1 MNREEANVPESD
13 NAMPAGFSSDQKP
26 SEHLHHDGKEKKNPR
41 SMTEST
47 MPVESIQLSGQQR
60 RVAAIW
66 KEMLHSDDV
75 QLQDRFFSLGGH
87 SLNATQILSRVFQ
100 AFQTRL
106 SLKSLMDNP
115 TLEQFCK
122 MLPNQLPSTDAPAD
136 REATP
141 PPDTARLVLTLT
153 QEELW
158 ILHQLDQNKKSRNI
172 VIRCTIHGSMQ
183 PPLWQEAFQKV
194 VNQHQALQAIFIME
208 GQSVSHKI
216 VASPT
221 YTIEVTDLSGQTTDD
236 QRLYLQQEEE
246 KIGDLAFSTSRWP
259 LFAAK
264 LYRLDANQHIFLFSI
279 HHLVFDGWSH
289 NVLLEDLLAHYD
301 LLLGH
306 SGRSNEIAMTYL
318 DACALVRQQQTIT
331 ADDLAFWRQK
341 LLPVPARL
349 SLPYRQVAP
358 LQPSHKGERIPFQLG
373 HDLVG
378 RLERWTQQQNANLF
392 SGLVALFK
400 VFLYAITRQ
409 TDLVVGTPYANRNHP
424 DWENVIGYFTNMV
437 SVRSH
442 MIPQQSLNDFLRTE
456 FQECIEALDHATLP
470 FGKLVQELKI
480 GERQDFNPIY
490 KIIFILQ
497 KPTSNDF
504 KSQTLALHSS
514 EIGNHSAKID
524 LTINIEIEHSGIEA
538 WFEYDTGLFDH
549 GTIQEMT
556 AEYVRWLE
564 FAPAKSDLPIDS
576 MVEMIGTNL
585 YKPQHSSHPIAA
597 HSQRIPITTSSRPA
611 SFLLIG
617 ETSLLIQCARL
628 VKEMGYDIV
637 AVVSPDPL
645 VIKWAQTEN
654 IPIHNR
660 YAQLTPFLQQF
671 TFDFLLSI
679 VNSAILKDDVLRM
692 PRIAAINYHDAPL
705 PAYAGVYATSWA
717 ILNGETRHGV
727 TWHIMTAVADEGDIV
742 AQEILEVSAFDT
754 VQMLNAQCY
763 EAAIRTFK
771 SILKAV
777 TEDALYVEAQDLSR
791 RSYFGLYQ
799 RPDKA
804 GVLDFNDSSESL
816 LNLIRALGF
825 GTSYQNPF
833 GAAWLLIEQQVYL
846 VKSAAPGGQRP
857 GSRPGEIVDIT
868 DESIVVATQTGAV
881 QIQGL
886 TDLYGHG
893 VTIPFVQKQH
903 QLRPGMILTL
913 PSEARLKFWGQK
925 MSELAR
931 HEKYWLKELVSINA
945 TDSGHRSELTNDKR
959 VKLDYTFNATI
970 LNAASDYGQGFLPA
984 AIALFDRCL
993 DPDSGAIG
1001 LVHQGTLVSEWSEFG
1016 LSSPVVPLSLAFSA
1030 DSDMAALLQAG
1041 QQTEKIIGRQTY
1053 LVDLYS
1059 RYPELHGKKPLTYST
1074 IVVLEDVVSAP
1085 PSIPLDHANAVV
1097 LHVLSTGLRV
1107 YTWNSRRQATDRMIS
1122 RLLAF
1127 LSYICSHGFERLE
1140 QIPLLLPH
1148 EQSLVHAELTKTS
1161 PYTLRPVPL
1170 LFAEQVKNYPQQIAV
1185 QQDGQSLTYQE
1196 LNQLVD
1202 RLAARLQQQEMGA
1215 NRCIGLCM
1223 HRSPGLIA
1231 AILAILKCGA
1241 SYVPMDAKY
1250 PKTRISQ
1257 IIQDA
1262 DIKQIIVS
1270 EDLAGLFDREPVT
1283 TMIFEHIG
1291 EHATDALEPVCTLSD
1306 TAYVIFTSGSTG
1318 KPKGVMI
1325 GHEALAQF
1333 TLDCMDR
1340 YDLGPGDHVLQFA
1353 SISFDAA
1360 VEEIFPCLSSGAT
1373 LVLRT
1378 DEWLSSIPNFIRECS
1393 NAGITIL
1400 DLPTAFW
1407 NVMIH
1412 ECSAMQLRLPAC
1424 VRVVIIGGELAT
1436 DATFS
1441 AWKQLCG
1448 SHPVLYNT
1456 YGPTET
1462 TVVASHFQY
1471 GSEWQHP
1478 FLPIGK
1484 SRDGVHAVVLNRF
1497 GQLMPPEHAG
1507 ELYLGGSCLA
1517 QGYIHNEVLTSQAFQ
1532 QKTVLGNALRLYKTG
1547 DYVRQRHDG
1556 NLLFV
1561 GRKDDQVKIRGFRI
1575 ELEEIKTAVCSLTDI
1590 KDCVITTYGEGT
1602 DKKLAAYIVLTQT
1615 TVRVDTVRQQ
1625 LRAKLPDYM
1634 MPAVFIPME
1643 AIPLTVNM
1651 KADVRALPSPANF
1664 EKKTVAESKQEIFS
1678 PIERSLQQI
1687 WQTVLEQAAIGAD
1700 QDFFDLGGDS
1710 LRAVR
1715 IMTMVEKEMG
1725 RSLPISVLFRY
1736 STIRQLALLIES
1748 KDEELRWRALV
1759 QIKEGHGK
1767 VPLFIIHGAGLNILL
1782 FNTLA
1787 KHMDADQPI
1796 YGLQARHMDGQ
1807 GKPLDNLEQIVHEYA
1822 QEMLN
1827 VLPNGPFA
1835 LAGFSIGGLI
1845 AFELAQY
1852 FRRHDKPVVFL
1863 GVFDTYAFSKESS
1876 ETSLTAL
1883 LAWGKHTILKI
1894 WFNTKII
1901 VRYPGEVIPKKWRW
1915 LRYRMNLKKNRSAE
1929 IKDQELM
1936 NLPEKLRSIAAAIIT
1951 AVDNNKL
1958 EWYPSAMHLFRAERR
1973 LFYVPETEF
1982 LGWKKY
1988 AEKVIVH
1995 RIPGDHSYIFAPPN
2009 DMEFA
2014 QVLQAALDDETR
2026 RMQNKKPY
2034 MRSQIEN
2041 IAVQ

>member
-1 MNREEANVPESD
+1 MNSPKTDRITLDGVLAQQAGLSPEQIPMDQISFANAPLTS
-13 NAMPAGFSSDQKP
+13 Q
-26 SEHLHHDGKEKKNPR
+26 
-41 SMTEST
+41 
-47 MPVESIQLSGQQR
+47 QQR
-60 RVAAIW
+60 VATIW
-66 KEMLHSDDV
+66 KEMLRSDDV
-75 QLQDRFFSLGGH
+75 QLYDRFFSLGGH
-87 SLNATQILSRVFQ
+87 SLNATQILSRVLQ
-100 AFQTRL
+100 AFQIRL

-115 TLEQFCK
+115 TLESFCR
-122 MLPNQLPSTDAPAD
+122 MLPNQLPPPEPPAD
-136 REATP
+136 P
-141 PPDTARLVLTLT
+141 PAPHEPDRARLVLTLT

-172 VIRCTIHGSMQ
+172 VVRCDINGPVQ
-183 PPLWQEAFQKV
+183 PLLWQEAFQRVIK
-194 VNQHQALQAIFIME
+194 QHQALHSIFVMNE
-208 GQSVSHKI
+208 QSVSHQI
-216 VASPT
+216 VPT
-221 YTIEVTDLSGQTTDD
+221 PSYTIEFIDLAEVTTDA
-236 QRLYLQQEEE
+236 QTQYLRNEEE
-246 KIGDLAFSTSRWP
+246 KIGDLVFNTARWP

-264 LYRLDANQHIFLFSI
+264 LYTLNANHHVFLFSI
-279 HHLVFDGWSH
+279 HHLIFDGWSH
-289 NVLLEDLLAHYD
+289 NVFLEDLLAHYD
-301 LLLGH
+301 MLSGH
-306 SGRSNEIAMTYL
+306 NGRLNQTAMSYYE
-318 DACALVRQQQTIT
+318 ACALVRQQQTVT
-331 ADDLAFWRQK
+331 PADLSFWRRK
-341 LLPVPARL
+341 LLPVPGRL
-349 SLPYRQVAP
+349 HLPYRQVSP
-358 LQPSHKGERIPFQLG
+358 LQPSHKGERIPFTLS
-373 HDLVG
+373 DKLVDI
-378 RLERWTQQQNANLF
+378 LERWTQQQNANLF

-400 VFLYAITRQ
+400 VFLYAMTRQ

-437 SVRSH
+437 SIRSQLL
-442 MIPQQSLNDFLRTE
+442 PQKTLNDYLRAE
-456 FQECIEALDHATLP
+456 FKECIDALDHATLP

-497 KPTSNDF
+497 KPDSNEF
-504 KSQTLALHSS
+504 TSQTLALHSS
-514 EIGNHSAKID
+514 EIGNRSAKID
-524 LTINIEIEHSGIEA
+524 LTVNVEIEQGHIEA
-538 WFEYDTGLFDH
+538 WFEYDTGLFDEL
-549 GTIQEMT
+549 TVREM
-556 AEYVRWLE
+556 ALEYVRWLE
-564 FAPAKSDLPIDS
+564 IAPAKADMTIDS
-576 MVEMIGTNL
+576 VVELVGTAL
-585 YKPQHSSHPIAA
+585 HDKQHVAQPIANHA
-597 HSQRIPITTSSRPA
+597 KRVSMAATSQPA

-628 VKEMGYDIV
+628 VKERGYTVV

-654 IPIHNR
+654 IPIHNT
-660 YAQLTPFLQQF
+660 YSQLAPFLQQYS
-671 TFDFLLSI
+671 FDFLLSI
-679 VNSAILKDDVLRM
+679 VNSAILSENVLQT

-742 AQEILEVSAFDT
+742 AQEILEINAFDT

-771 SILKAV
+771 SILLAIA
-777 TEDALYVEAQDLSR
+777 EDELYIEEQDLSQ

-799 RPDKA
+799 RPAKA
-804 GVLDFNDSSESL
+804 GVLDFSDSSEAL
-816 LNLIRALGF
+816 INLIRAVAVGS
-825 GTSYQNPF
+825 SYQNPF
-833 GAAWLLIEQQVYL
+833 GSAWMLIGHQVYL
-846 VKSAAPGGQRP
+846 IKSAIAGGQRP

-868 DESIVVATQTGAV
+868 AESIVIATGTGAV

-886 TDLYGHG
+886 TDLSGH
-893 VTIPFVQKQH
+893 VVSIPFVQKQH
-903 QLRPGMILTL
+903 QLHPGTMLST
-913 PSEARLKFWGQK
+913 PNEKKLKAWGQK
-925 MSELAR
+925 KSDLAR
-931 HEKYWLKELVSINA
+931 HEKFWFKELSHISSADNGQSSA
-945 TDSGHRSELTNDKR
+945 QSNGKR
-959 VKLDYTFNATI
+959 MTLDYPLAANV
-970 LNAASDYGQGFLPA
+970 LNMVKENGPGFLPA
-984 AIALFDRCL
+984 AIALFHRCL
-993 DPDSGAIG
+993 DSDSGPIG
-1001 LVHQGTLVSEWSEFG
+1001 LVHKGTLISEWLEFG
-1016 LSSPVVPLSLAFSA
+1016 LSASVVPLSLSFSA
-1030 DSDMAALLQAG
+1030 DTDMAILRQAG
-1041 QQTEKIIGRQTY
+1041 QQIEKIINRQTF
-1053 LVDLYS
+1053 LLDLYS
-1059 RYPELHGKKPLTYST
+1059 RYPELQGRKPLTYST
-1074 IVVLEDVVSAP
+1074 ILVLNDVTSMP
-1085 PSIPLDHANAVV
+1085 PHLLQENPNAVV
-1097 LHVLSTGLRV
+1097 LHLLPTGLAV
-1107 YTWNSRRQATDRMIS
+1107 HTWTACRQSTEQIIS

-1127 LSYICSHGFERLE
+1127 ISHICSHGFERLE
-1140 QIPLLLPH
+1140 QVPLLLPH
-1148 EQSLVHAELTKTS
+1148 EQALVDAELSKKS
-1161 PYTLRPVPL
+1161 PYTLQPVPF
-1170 LFAEQVKNYPQQIAV
+1170 LFAEQVQKHPHQAAV
-1185 QQDGQSLTYQE
+1185 QQDGQSLTYFE

-1202 RLAARLQQQEMGA
+1202 RIAARLQRQQMGA

-1231 AILAILKCGA
+1231 AVLAILKCGG

-1250 PKTRISQ
+1250 PRNRMSQ

-1270 EDLAGLFDREPVT
+1270 QELAGLFDGEPVT
-1283 TMIFEHIG
+1283 CIIYENIDDHAAAEHV
-1291 EHATDALEPVCTLSD
+1291 PVCTLSD

-1333 TLDCMDR
+1333 TLDCIDR
-1340 YDLGPGDHVLQFA
+1340 YGLQPSDRVLQFA

-1393 NAGITIL
+1393 NAGITLL

-1407 NVMIH
+1407 NIMVH
-1412 ECSAMQLRLPAC
+1412 ECSAMQQSLPASLRC
-1424 VRVVIIGGELAT
+1424 VIIGGELAT
-1436 DATFS
+1436 DAAFT

-1448 SHPVLYNT
+1448 SYPLLYNT

-1462 TVVASHFQY
+1462 TVVASHFKYQA
-1471 GSEWQHP
+1471 EWQQP

-1497 GQLMPPEHAG
+1497 GQLLPPEYAG
-1507 ELYLGGSCLA
+1507 ELYLGGTCMA
-1517 QGYIHNEVLTSQAFQ
+1517 KGYIQNEALTAQAFQ
-1532 QKTVLGNALRLYKTG
+1532 QKTVLGQTLRFYKTG
-1547 DYVRQRHDG
+1547 DYVRQLQDG
-1556 NLLFV
+1556 HFLFV

-1575 ELEEIKTAVCSLTDI
+1575 ELEEIKTAVCGLPDV

-1602 DKKLAAYIVLTQT
+1602 DKKLAAYVVLSQT
-1615 TVRVDTVRQQ
+1615 TATMDTIRQQ

-1634 MPAVFIPME
+1634 LPAVFVPMD

-1651 KADVRALPSPANF
+1651 KADVRALPSPVKF
-1664 EKKTVAESKQEIFS
+1664 EKKTFAENKQEIFS
-1678 PIERSLQQI
+1678 PVERGLQHI
-1687 WQTVLEQAAIGAD
+1687 WQTVLEQAPIGAD

-1787 KHMDADQPI
+1787 KHMDDDQPI

-1807 GKPLDNLEQIVHEYA
+1807 GKPLDSLDEIVQEYA

-1852 FRRHDKPVVFL
+1852 FRRHNKPVVFL
-1863 GVFDTYAFSKESS
+1863 GVFDTFALSAESGKK
-1876 ETSLTAL
+1876 SLSARL
-1883 LAWGKHTILKI
+1883 DRCKHFVLKI
-1894 WFNTKII
+1894 WFNSKII
-1901 VRYPGEVIPKKWRW
+1901 VRYPAEVIPKKWRW
-1915 LRYRMNLKKNRSAE
+1915 LRYRMSLKKNRSAE

-1936 NLPEKLRSIAAAIIT
+1936 NLPEKLQSIAAAIIS
-1951 AVDNNKL
+1951 AVDNNRL
-1958 EWYPSAMHLFRAERR
+1958 EWYPSGLHLFRAERR

-1988 AEKVIVH
+1988 AADVIVH

-2009 DMEFA
+2009 DMVFA

-2026 RMQNKKPY
+2026 RMETRKTT
-2034 MRSQIEN
+2034 MRLHAEST
-2041 IAVQ
+2041 AH